1 MQPILAIALRA
12 AQSAADK
19 LNYTVLNILSLTA
32 DGDSRM
38 DVFNKSI
45 EDAAWRARKTIRNA
59 HTQHHI
65 DSVQLGLEESRDW
78 DRQSRWVIDVA
89 CGEENLRNGLP
100 GFVVNVALYTKDKID
115 CVAIVDPMTG
125 DYMTAFKGRGVQFS
139 DKRVRVEAAPL
150 KEAICAIE
158 TKDIHVLS
166 NWHQK
171 VKALRV
177 SGCALQNFVNLAA
190 GRINIAVA
198 QNMSPSD
205 MASAMLIAQESG
217 ALTGDANGRPVKMD
231 KGELMAAAP
240 KLFKQL
246 MAR

>member
-32 DGDSRM
+32 DGDSRK
-38 DVFNKSI
+38 DVFDKAI

-78 DRQSRWVIDVA
+78 DKQSRWVIDVA

-115 CVAIVDPMTG
+115 CAAIVDPMNG

-139 DKRVRVEAAPL
+139 DKRVRVEYAPL
-150 KEAICAIE
+150 KEAICSIE
-158 TKDIHVLS
+158 TNDIQVLN
-166 NWHQK
+166 NWNQK
-171 VKALRV
+171 VKALRI

-190 GRINIAVA
+190 GRIHIAAA

-205 MASAMLIAQESG
+205 MASAMLITQEAG
-217 ALTGDANGRPVKMD
+217 ALTGDINGRPVKLD

-246 MAR
+246 MVR